1 MYWIYDLPTWQLGAG
16 IVLLFLAFSLAGL
29 IALRGRI
36 YSTFRISE
44 NTNEPIS
51 AIFAGVGML
60 YGLLLG
66 LVAVA
71 AWQNFDNVGSL
82 ASKEAASIAALYRDI
97 STLKEPTKHLLQ
109 NYLADYLDY
118 VINVEWPLHRHGE
131 TPNDGAVILT
141 GFYGTLSGY
150 QPDSISQQIL
160 LSESVTAF
168 NHLIELRR
176 ARMDS
181 VDVGIPA
188 VFWVVIL
195 AGAVLIIPSIYFF
208 HLPSMRTHLALTAMF
223 SIFMGFMVFLMAAVD
238 NPLRGEVSIAP
249 DSYQA
254 ILNSLKSYDPV
265 RANQ

>member
-1 MYWIYDLPTWQLGAG
+1 MPTWQLGAG
-16 IVLLFLAFSLAGL
+16 IVLSFLAFSLAGL
-29 IALRGRI
+29 IALRGWI
-36 YSTFRISE
+36 YNTFRISDS
-44 NTNEPIS
+44 TNEPIS
-51 AIFAGVGML
+51 AVFAGVGML

-71 AWQNFDNVGSL
+71 AWQNFDSVGSL

-97 STLKEPTKHLLQ
+97 SALQEPAKHSLQ
-109 NYLADYLDY
+109 NYLADYLAY
-118 VINVEWPLHRHGE
+118 VIDVEWPLHRHGE
-131 TPNDGAVILT
+131 SPNDGAVILT
-141 GFYGTLSGY
+141 GFYGVLSGY

-188 VFWVVIL
+188 VFWVVML
-195 AGAVLIIPSIYFF
+195 AGAFLIIPLIYFF
-208 HLPSMRTHLALTAMF
+208 HLPSMKTHLALTAVF
-223 SIFMGFMVFLMAAVD
+223 SIFLGFMIFLMAAVD
-238 NPLRGEVSIAP
+238 NPLRGEVSISP

-254 ILNSLKSYDPV
+254 IQDSLKNFDPV
-265 RANQ
+265 RSSQ